1 MKKVLTLSIVS
12 ILIILNFSG
21 CKVNKPEKTGTITS
35 WIRTYNAGLCN
46 LLEVE
51 DGFLV
56 VGFVKSSKDK
66 QNNFLLMKLDSKG
79 NEQWARAFREEGA
92 DSTYIRDIL
101 ETASKGFIVTGSFGV
116 AKVDSNG
123 NMEWSKKFARSSI
136 LSVYPNEN
144 GRFTVL
150 SATSFSTALINPF
163 VTEISLDGTLNKFN
177 FAKQFLAPIEPF
189 NKFSKTSD
197 GGYIISGPYD
207 EQSSFIAKLNS
218 DGEVSGGCNY
228 IKDYA
233 TKYLNYTASN
243 VDEETTKAIVSSL
256 DIQSVPVK
264 IEESS
269 VQVNST
275 LICDKSLKKVIILQV
290 DSSEISVNGAKKS
303 IDTKPVMKDGAIL
316 IPAEEVLKVLVAT
329 MSFDKNN
336 AKGTIIFQDRTIEFW
351 VGKNGYKINDANIN
365 TFDPLHPNAVPEIA
379 ESAVL
384 LPLRFFKDAIGCKTD
399 FDSKTRIITII
410 YPAS

>member
-1 MKKVLTLSIVS
+1 M
-12 ILIILNFSG
+12 
-21 CKVNKPEKTGTITS
+21 
-35 WIRTYNAGLCN
+35 AH
-46 LLEVE
+46 
-51 DGFLV
+51 
-56 VGFVKSSKDK
+56 
-66 QNNFLLMKLDSKG
+66 
-79 NEQWARAFREEGA
+79 
-92 DSTYIRDIL
+92 ST
-101 ETASKGFIVTGSFGV
+101 
-116 AKVDSNG
+116 
-123 NMEWSKKFARSSI
+123 
-136 LSVYPNEN
+136 
-144 GRFTVL
+144 
-150 SATSFSTALINPF
+150 
-163 VTEISLDGTLNKFN
+163 
-177 FAKQFLAPIEPF
+177 PIEPF